1 MPNIHITWTTDEHDC
16 DDCGPSFA
24 GGARVDIEGRGRVE
38 LTPSAGCY
46 DGVSHSR
53 LDVFMA
59 ILARIGRT
67 PVGYGELQCREFI
80 KSLGYVI
87 TEENGD

>member
-1 MPNIHITWTTDEHDC
+1 MPNIHIIWTTDDHDC

-24 GGARVDIEGRGRVE
+24 DGARVDIEGRGPIE
-38 LTPSAGCY
+38 LAPSAGCY

-59 ILARIGRT
+59 ILARIGRI
-67 PVGYGELQCREFI
+67 PVGYDEQRCREFI
-80 KSLGYVI
+80 ESLGYEI
-87 TEENGD
+87 NEENGD

>member
-1 MPNIHITWTTDEHDC
+1 MPNIHINWTTDEHDC

-24 GGARVDIEGRGRVE
+24 DGARVDIEGRGRVE

-53 LDVFMA
+53 LYVFLGDSREDRA
-59 ILARIGRT
+59 LPGRIRGAT
-67 PVGYGELQCREFI
+67 VP
-80 KSLGYVI
+80 
-87 TEENGD
+87 